1 MSPPENEDPELEVV
15 DPELEVD
22 PLVDSEPEL
31 LSDVL
36 ESVEVPVSEV
46 TESVPVLLG
55 VLESVSDVLES
66 VPDVL
71 ESVSEALEA
80 LESVPEA
87 LEVLDPVFV
96 PVSPPEV
103 EVLVLTPVELVA
115 PVLEVAPE
123 LLVVEV
129 PAFETPELP
138 LAEGSNAPSA
148 KSES

>member
-55 VLESVSDVLES
+55 VLESVSDVLEPVSDVLES

-87 LEVLDPVFV
+87 LEVLDPVSHMGIPHF
-96 PVSPPEV
+96 EFCN
-103 EVLVLTPVELVA
+103 
-115 PVLEVAPE
+115 
-123 LLVVEV
+123 LL
-129 PAFETPELP
+129 
-138 LAEGSNAPSA
+138 GHSRC
-148 KSES
+148 